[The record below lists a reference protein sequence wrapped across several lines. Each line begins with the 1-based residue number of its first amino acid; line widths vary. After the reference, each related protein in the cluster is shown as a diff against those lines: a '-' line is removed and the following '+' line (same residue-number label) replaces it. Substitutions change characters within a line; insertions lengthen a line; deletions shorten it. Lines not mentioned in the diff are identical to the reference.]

1 MFTRFFQAIG
11 RGKTLYRFLT
21 EESLRTELPFLKG
34 KVLDLASGAAS
45 YRSFFSAEAR
55 VMHTDYLLRE
65 GIESVVDINRDFPFA
80 DASFDAILLANAL
93 YILEDRQHFWR
104 EARRVLRPGGVL
116 LVYSPFIANEMPE
129 PHDYVRLTYEGLE
142 RELSEFSWSRVNIFR
157 LGDRFSAAAN
167 LLHPFWRYAPIRILV
182 YGTALLLD
190 RCIPQRARIQ
200 HPCPLGYFIRL
211 ET

>member
-1 MFTRFFQAIG
+1 MFTRFFQAIRKG
-11 RGKTLYRFLT
+11 RTLYRFLT
-21 EESLRTELPFLKG
+21 EESLRTELPLLKG
-34 KVLDLASGAAS
+34 RVLDLASGAAS
-45 YRSFFSAEAR
+45 YRPFFSSAAT
-55 VMHTDYLLRE
+55 VLHTDYQLRE

-80 DASFDAILLANAL
+80 DGAFDAILLANAL

-104 EARRVLRPGGVL
+104 EARRVLKPGGSL

-129 PHDYVRLTYEGLE
+129 PHDFVRLTHEGLE
-142 RELSEFSWSRVNIFR
+142 RELREYTWSKVNIVR

-167 LLHPFWRYAPIRILV
+167 LLHPFWRYAPIRMFV

-190 RCIPQRARIQ
+190 RCIPQRARMQ